1 MDVLALL
8 SYGWFERACVHCGK
22 PTKERVRH
30 MTMEIV
36 GFHENHVWY
45 GEKRP
50 LHFACNVAKT
60 APDGTAL
67 MPAQIHD
74 GTVLV
79 RSLFRGLWHGHWHRR
94 WLSVRKGA

>member
-8 SYGWFERACVHCGK
+8 SCGWFERPCVHCHK

-36 GFHENHVWY
+36 GFHENHVSH

-60 APDGTAL
+60 APDGTTL

-74 GTVLV
+74 GTVFVFSPL
-79 RSLFRGLWHGHWHRR
+79 RRR
-94 WLSVRKGA
+94 WRPMGTAA

>member
-1 MDVLALL
+1 MEETMDVLALL
-8 SYGWFERACVHCGK
+8 SYGWFERACLHCHR

-50 LHFACNVAKT
+50 LHFACNTAKT
-60 APDGTAL
+60 GPDNGAL
-67 MPAQIHD
+67 RPVQIHN
-74 GTVLV
+74 GKAFFFPFPLFGRHWRPV
-79 RSLFRGLWHGHWHRR
+79 RRTD
-94 WLSVRKGA
+94 A